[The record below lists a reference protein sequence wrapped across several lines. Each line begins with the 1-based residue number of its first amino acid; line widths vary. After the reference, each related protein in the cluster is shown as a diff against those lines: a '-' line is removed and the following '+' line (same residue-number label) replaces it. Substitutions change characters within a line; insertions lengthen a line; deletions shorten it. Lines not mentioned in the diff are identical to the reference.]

1 MNRLRKIMGLLLCC
15 TMASTASIA
24 QNKTGVTH
32 SGHLTGQPPFPIN
45 TYNELANPVATDM
58 KAWSKVKGGVIK
70 IPVTKKKSRH
80 LFNTCAIVLT
90 LWLGAESVCLH
101 NGWYGEIEP
110 LKIYRLMF
118 LI

>member
-58 KAWSKVKGGVIK
+58 KAWSKVKGVKLSWGNK
-70 IPVTKKKSRH
+70 DTRYKKEEPASRY
-80 LFNTCAIVLT
+80 I
-90 LWLGAESVCLH
+90 SI
-101 NGWYGEIEP
+101 YGRMHS
-110 LKIYRLMF
+110 K
-118 LI
+118 